1 MESEETTL
9 SVRFFKHCSTKMD
22 GMRRRICPSV
32 FLNTAPASFPVW
44 NLFGCSLHETPF
56 CRVRTSS
63 SRGRQ
68 SRRRVGPNKGRP
80 PRVCVPSP
88 MMTTCGGQTSPD
100 VVPVGW
106 RLAMPGIYVY
116 NLTATPS
123 VLKLLRIKVDILT

>member
-1 MESEETTL
+1 
-9 SVRFFKHCSTKMD
+9 
-22 GMRRRICPSV
+22 
-32 FLNTAPASFPVW
+32 
-44 NLFGCSLHETPF
+44 
-56 CRVRTSS
+56 
-63 SRGRQ
+63 
-68 SRRRVGPNKGRP
+68 
-80 PRVCVPSP
+80 